1 MGQAAPKK
9 SINKKKA
16 LPWWKKAFVAF
27 LTIVLLAGGLS
38 VYLFH
43 LAVYQANITLTKDS
57 VFFYVGTGST
67 FKQVTDDLVRLGYLR
82 HRNTFEWLAE
92 QKKYPKNVRPGR
104 YRLKQGMSNNELVNL
119 LRAGLQEPVS
129 VTFNNI
135 RLKEDLASRIGRLLE
150 ADSAQLM
157 AVMNDSEFASRHGV
171 SSESLLTLLLPNTYE
186 MWWNTNAHEFF
197 EKMVKEY
204 QAFWTAERIAKARKL
219 GLSPTEVTILASI
232 VEKES
237 NRPSEWPII
246 AGVYLNRLRKGMALQ
261 ADPTLVFA
269 NRDFTARRVL
279 NHHKQI
285 DSPYNTYRYTGL
297 PPGPICLAQGKAIDA
312 VLNTQNHSYIY
323 FCAKPDGSGYHDFA
337 VTYDQHL
344 ANARAFHRDLNKRG
358 IKN

>member
-1 MGQAAPKK
+1 MAKAPSSKK
-9 SINKKKA
+9 STKNGTFGWLKKV
-16 LPWWKKAFVAF
+16 LWAFVA
-27 LTIVLLAGGLS
+27 LVILGAGVS

-43 LAVYQANITLTKDS
+43 LAVYQPNIKLEKDS
-57 VFFYVGTGST
+57 VFFYIRTGST
-67 FKQVTDDLVRLGYLR
+67 FNQVADDLVRLGYLR
-82 HRNTFEWLAE
+82 HRNTFVWLAE
-92 QKKYPKNVRPGR
+92 QKKYTKNVRPGR

-119 LRAGLQEPVS
+119 LRAGLQEPVI

-135 RLKEDLASRIGRLLE
+135 RLKEDLAARIGRLLE
-150 ADSAQLM
+150 ADSAQIM
-157 AVMNDSEFASRHGV
+157 AVLNDAALASRYGV
-171 SSESLLTLLLPNTYE
+171 TTESMLTLLLPNTYE
-186 MWWNTNAHEFF
+186 MWWNTSAEEFF

-204 QAFWTAERIAKARKL
+204 QTFWTAERLAKARKL

-237 NRPSEWPII
+237 NRPSEWPVIS
-246 AGVYLNRLRKGMALQ
+246 GVYLNRLRKGMALQ

-269 NRDFTARRVL
+269 NRDFSARRVL

-312 VLNTQNHSYIY
+312 VLDTQSHGFIY
-323 FCAKPDGSGYHDFA
+323 FCAKPDGSGYHDFS

-344 ANARAFHRDLNKRG
+344 ANARAFQKELNKRG
-358 IKN
+358 IRN